1 VILAVTE
8 PDDPHADA
16 VLDALARMGAR
27 TARLDLASLP
37 REVAVTVRRGGPDRG
52 DRLLGAGP
60 DGGPLRAEEIAA
72 VWWRRPRWAVPHA
85 ELAGPDA
92 AFAVEQVHAALSGI
106 WGSLSAAWMNDP
118 WAEDRASHKASQ
130 LAWAEAAGLAVPET
144 IITSAPSDA
153 RAFLD
158 ALGDRPCIHKPLKAT
173 KAAWRYTRLMRSS
186 DRDRLDDLRF
196 GPAILQAY
204 VPGVDVRVTCAGGRM
219 LATAI
224 DARATSS
231 PQDFRPAYA
240 EARVTPF
247 ALPAEAA
254 RALRRYLEAARLRY
268 AAVDF
273 RLDGDGRLFFLEANS
288 SGQWLFLEDR
298 TGQPITAAVA
308 GALLDSAREV
318 TADPP
323 ARPSA
328 WQGTSAGRRTA

>member
-37 REVAVTVRRGGPDRG
+37 RQVAVTIRRGGADRG
-52 DRLLGAGP
+52 DRLLGAGL

-92 AFAVEQVHAALSGI
+92 AFAVEQVHAALSGV
-106 WGSLSAAWMNDP
+106 WGSLPAAWMNDP
-118 WAEDRASHKASQ
+118 WADDRASHKASQ
-130 LAWAEAAGLAVPET
+130 LAWAEAAGLLVPAT
-144 IITSAPSDA
+144 IITSAPADA

-158 ALGDRPCIHKPLKAT
+158 ALGDRPCIHKPLKVSRET
-173 KAAWRYTRLMRSS
+173 WRTTRLLRPQ
-186 DRDRLDDLRF
+186 DRGRLDDLRF

-219 LATAI
+219 LATA
-224 DARATSS
+224 S
-231 PQDFRPAYA
+231 PQDFRPAYDQA
-240 EARVTPF
+240 QVTPF
-247 ALPAEAA
+247 ALPAEVA
-254 RALRRYLEAARLRY
+254 RALGRYLQAARLRY

-308 GALLDSAREV
+308 EALLDAAHEV

-323 ARPSA
+323 VRPSA